1 MKKVIIIGCP
11 GSGKSSFARRLRNK
25 TGLSLYHLDMI
36 WHNPDRTNVTRE
48 EFDSRLCEIMQNDA
62 WIIDGNYN
70 RTIPMRLAECD
81 TVFLL
86 DLPLDVCLA
95 GAQSR
100 IGTKRED
107 LPWVEEMFDEEFR
120 QWILD
125 FPTNVLPRIYALL
138 EPYRTT
144 REVVIFHSHAEI
156 EEYLNNI

>member
-25 TGLSLYHLDMI
+25 TGLPLYHLDMI

-48 EFDSRLCEIMQNDA
+48 EFDSRLCEIMQKEA

-107 LPWVEEMFDEEFR
+107 LPWVEETFDEEFR

-125 FPTNVLPRIYALL
+125 FPTNVLPRIYTLL
-138 EPYRTT
+138 EPYRAT
-144 REVVIFHSHAEI
+144 REVVIFRSHAEI
-156 EEYLNNI
+156 EEYLNKF